1 MEKENNFTS
10 IKFELNH
17 LTHEQIHEKLGKG
30 ICNLKE
36 YSYCVNK
43 FGFNLINFETKSII
57 QIFIGQLIRPL
68 YIYQIYSVQDWY
80 RINYNSFATITL
92 ILIIVILTIDS
103 WHKYKCYEKI
113 QNFTLRLRA
122 RIKRHFVLL
131 L

>member
-1 MEKENNFTS
+1 MENEKVFTS
-10 IKFELNH
+10 SKFELNKF
-17 LTHEQIHEKLGKG
+17 THNEIFAFFGEG
-30 ICNLKE
+30 IKDIKE
-36 YSYCVNK
+36 YSYCLNK

-103 WHKYKCYEKI
+103 WHKYKAQRNLESPP
-113 QNFTLRLRA
+113 N
-122 RIKRHFVLL
+122 
-131 L
+131 